1 MRFRNNVAQYDI
13 LGKWE
18 KFKKE
23 FYRVHNNILEANL
36 MKDIMLTIDERMIAE
51 VVFCDEK
58 RQELEDRLDNVKVKE
73 CVDFPGKLK

>member
-1 MRFRNNVAQYDI
+1 MRFRNKVALYDI

-36 MKDIMLTIDERMIAE
+36 MKDLGLTMKER
-51 VVFCDEK
+51 
-58 RQELEDRLDNVKVKE
+58 
-73 CVDFPGKLK
+73 